1 MSRGT
6 ARDIMRTECTGQTQ
20 NAQGVQETPLT
31 TEVPEGLPRHQ
42 LDRRE
47 SSWKDAQMKRNNA
60 FTLIELLVVIAI
72 IALLIGILL
81 PALGQAR
88 RSAQNVVAQA
98 NARQLNTGGAN
109 YAGDSDDAIFSFTW
123 RGGDTKIMLHNGNPQ
138 TFPDDQEA
146 ASRQAQNILQR
157 ATGRIKGQGKILSPN
172 SRLVHRRYSHLVL
185 LDYLTDRQ
193 PEPIAASPFDKNLIN
208 WQEDPVNYQEA
219 EVPYAYGLPEESGYD
234 DDGNWSQNSI
244 RQLWPFASTYQMVPA
259 AWNTDGINGSPT
271 YIPIESTPH
280 LFQGGNGIPLGRRK
294 MTQVAHPSG
303 KVMMFEEF
311 DRFSDPAGLYF
322 AYPEAK
328 CNLAFFD
335 GSVRQEVTED
345 ANAGWNPDQPN
356 QPWLQ
361 KYVPIDT
368 FPLPKGGL
376 GDQTKYCTR
385 YRWTR
390 NGLQGID
397 YGGRDVG
404 TRGNSAIIDP
414 VCVEQ

>member
-1 MSRGT
+1 VVRQDN
-6 ARDIMRTECTGQTQ
+6 RQR
-20 NAQGVQETPLT
+20 
-31 TEVPEGLPRHQ
+31 
-42 LDRRE
+42 
-47 SSWKDAQMKRNNA
+47 KA

-98 NARQLNTGGAN
+98 NARSLNTGAAN
-109 YAGDSDDAIFSFTW
+109 YAGDSDDRIFSYTW
-123 RGGDTKIMLHNGNPQ
+123 RANEEYINLANGNYVSSNS
-138 TFPDDQEA
+138 DQEA

-157 ATGRIKGQGKILSPN
+157 ATGRIKGKGKILSPN

-208 WQEDPVNYQEA
+208 WQEDPINYIENG
-219 EVPYAYGLPEESGYD
+219 VPYANGTSNLEAGYD
-234 DDGNWSQNSI
+234 DDGSWAQNSI

-259 AWNTDGINGSPT
+259 AWNSDGINGALTYSP
-271 YIPIESTPH
+271 IDSTPH
-280 LFQGGNGIPLGRRK
+280 LFTGSNAVLLGRRK
-294 MTQVAHPSG
+294 MTHVAHPSG

-328 CNLAFFD
+328 ANLAFFD
-335 GSVRQEVTED
+335 GSVRQEESQD
-345 ANAGWNPDQPN
+345 SNPGWNPSQPDT
-356 QPWLQ
+356 PWLQ
-361 KYVPIDT
+361 TYVPIDT

-376 GDQTKYCTR
+376 GDQTRYCQR

-397 YGGRDVG
+397 FGGKDVG
-404 TRGNSAIIDP
+404 TGGNAALID
-414 VCVEQ
+414 VECVEQ

>member
-1 MSRGT
+1 M
-6 ARDIMRTECTGQTQ
+6 ARRNDKQ
-20 NAQGVQETPLT
+20 N
-31 TEVPEGLPRHQ
+31 
-42 LDRRE
+42 
-47 SSWKDAQMKRNNA
+47 KA

-98 NARQLNTGGAN
+98 NARSLNTGAAN
-109 YAGDSDDAIFSFTW
+109 YAGDSDDAVFSFTW
-123 RGGDTKIMLHNGNPQ
+123 RGGDTKIMLHNDKAV

-157 ATGRIKGQGKILSPN
+157 ATGRIKGKGKILSP
-172 SRLVHRRYSHLVL
+172 STRLVHRRYSHLVL

-208 WQEDPVNYQEA
+208 WQEIQPASTEEYQDA
-219 EVPYAYGLPEESGYD
+219 EVPYAFGVPDEAGYD
-234 DDGNWSQNSI
+234 EDGSWATNAI

-271 YIPIESTPH
+271 YIPIDDTPH
-280 LFQGGNGIPLGRRK
+280 LFQGGGQIPLGRRK
-294 MTQVAHPSG
+294 MTHVAHPSA

-328 CNLAFFD
+328 ANLAFFD
-335 GSVRQEVTED
+335 GSVRQEETQN
-345 ANAGWNPDQPN
+345 ANPGWNPSTPN
-356 QPWLQ
+356 TPWLQ
-361 KYVPIDT
+361 TYKPIDT
-368 FPLPKGGL
+368 YPLPKEGL
-376 GDQTKYCTR
+376 GDQTLYCQR

-390 NGLQGID
+390 NGLQGVD
-397 YGGRDVG
+397 FGGKDVG
-404 TRGNSAIIDP
+404 TRGNPAIID
-414 VCVEQ
+414 VECTER